1 MKNFER
7 TLLRKFFSSEWIEQL
22 KILFKD
28 YRAHYSDIETLRGGV
43 AVENWHSSKRTRS
56 SGGAI
61 LRIRIKY
68 WWPAWYRLMRIHR
81 IPFPSL
87 PQRFV
92 SRLSLEED
100 SSNLHSSY
108 LIQLL
113 SLFISRF
120 LLLLPFRF
128 DASYDEPFRVLFAPR
143 DMPCLLGESISQP
156 IHTTEIRKRGG
167 INEKFS

>member
-7 TLLRKFFSSEWIEQL
+7 TLLRKFFSSKWIEQL

-28 YRAHYSDIETLRGGV
+28 YRAHYSNIETLRGGV
-43 AVENWHSSKRTRS
+43 TVENWHSSKRTRS

-100 SSNLHSSY
+100 SSS
-108 LIQLL
+108 
-113 SLFISRF
+113 
-120 LLLLPFRF
+120 LLLPLLLSYIIVALSLYLQISAPPSSFISTRPTMNLF
-128 DASYDEPFRVLFAPR
+128 VSFSLLEICHAS
-143 DMPCLLGESISQP
+143 
-156 IHTTEIRKRGG
+156 
-167 INEKFS
+167 

>member
-7 TLLRKFFSSEWIEQL
+7 TLLRKFFSSKWIEQL

-61 LRIRIKY
+61 LWIRIKY

-100 SSNLHSSY
+100 SSS
-108 LIQLL
+108 
-113 SLFISRF
+113 
-120 LLLLPFRF
+120 LLLPLLLSYIIVALSLYLQISAPPSFSFRRVLRWTF
-128 DASYDEPFRVLFAPR
+128 SCPFRSSRYAMPPR
-143 DMPCLLGESISQP
+143 
-156 IHTTEIRKRGG
+156 G
-167 INEKFS
+167 IY

>member
-61 LRIRIKY
+61 LWIRIKY

-100 SSNLHSSY
+100 SSS
-108 LIQLL
+108 
-113 SLFISRF
+113 
-120 LLLLPFRF
+120 LLLPLLLSYIIVALSLYLQISAPPSSFISTRPTMNLF
-128 DASYDEPFRVLFAPR
+128 VSFSLLEICHAS
-143 DMPCLLGESISQP
+143 
-156 IHTTEIRKRGG
+156 
-167 INEKFS
+167 

>member
-1 MKNFER
+1 MNR
-7 TLLRKFFSSEWIEQL
+7 TIENIIQGL
-22 KILFKD
+22 SRSLFG
-28 YRAHYSDIETLRGGV
+28 YRNSQRGGRCRKLAFLQED
-43 AVENWHSSKRTRS
+43 AVER
-56 SGGAI
+56 GAI

-92 SRLSLEED
+92 SRLFLEED